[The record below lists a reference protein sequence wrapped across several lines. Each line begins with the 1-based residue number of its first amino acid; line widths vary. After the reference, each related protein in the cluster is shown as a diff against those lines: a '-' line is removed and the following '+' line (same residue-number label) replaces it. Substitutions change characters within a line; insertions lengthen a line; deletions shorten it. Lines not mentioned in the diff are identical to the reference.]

1 MFFKNLNKWIF
12 YISKTLK
19 LFPNNTYVD
28 KQVNQDIEKCYP
40 HKKGIPIKRK
50 CCYKKEE
57 K

>member
-19 LFPNNTYVD
+19 LFPNNTYLD

-40 HKKGIPIKRK
+40 HKKGIPIKK
-50 CCYKKEE
+50 CCKKEE